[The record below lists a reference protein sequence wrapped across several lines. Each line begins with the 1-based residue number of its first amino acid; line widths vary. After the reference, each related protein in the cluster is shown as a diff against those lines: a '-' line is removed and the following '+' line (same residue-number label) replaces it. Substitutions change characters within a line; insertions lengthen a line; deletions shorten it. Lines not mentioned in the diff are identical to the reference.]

1 MKRFS
6 VWIVRKKRT
15 GSRFLNR
22 RACSALV
29 RQTEKYYQGGEH
41 DEKNSIPDPGSY
53 DDLHSINSSGKNRG
67 TRKHSIAAAK
77 TVEPESTETN
87 GLAGVTVHATV
98 GEYDT
103 QAKTFTVT
111 LYDDDRYAVDNIEKL
126 EAGDT
131 LLAGG
136 QLYRVKEKTEEES
149 GDILVVTEDGYEI
162 VFFQVGDEDMIAQS
176 TDDDRRYMHA
186 FSILHLPAA
195 AAIRYE
201 DNSDPEKEEA
211 VVTEGLEDILK
222 IKAEKETDSIG
233 FDYYATIITLNE
245 NMEIEVI
252 HQDFDVAQ

>member
-1 MKRFS
+1 MKKTVS
-6 VWIVRKKRT
+6 LILAAVMILT
-15 GSRFLNR
+15 ASM
-22 RACSALV
+22 
-29 RQTEKYYQGGEH
+29 
-41 DEKNSIPDPGSY
+41 
-53 DDLHSINSSGKNRG
+53 
-67 TRKHSIAAAK
+67 AAAV

-103 QAKTFTVT
+103 QTKTFRVT
-111 LYDDDRYAVDNIEKL
+111 LYDDDRFAVDNIEKL

-136 QLYRVKEKTEEES
+136 WLYSVKEKTEEEN
-149 GDILVVTEDGYEI
+149 GDFTVLTEDGYEI
-162 VFFQVGDEDMIAQS
+162 VFFQVGDGDMIARS

-201 DNSDPEKEEA
+201 DNSDPDKAEA
-211 VVTEGLEDILK
+211 VITEGLDDILK
-222 IKAEKETDSIG
+222 IKAEKETTSIG
-233 FDYYATIITLNE
+233 FDFYATVITLNE

-252 HQDFDVAQ
+252 HQDYDVAQ